1 MLDQAL
7 DKLTEIKQEVGEKK
21 CKHTSPV
28 SADIMYY

>member
-21 CKHTSPV
+21 CKYTSYV
-28 SADIMYY
+28 STDMI